1 MGRRCLRVVRINASP
16 ERLREMRAAVREV
29 LAQVDCEDKERR
41 LLVLAVSEACM
52 NVIQHGYKGDLN
64 GEIILEI
71 FSRDGELEFLLTDF
85 AKTVDPS
92 KIKPR
97 PLAEVRPGG
106 LGIHFIQCI
115 MDEYRFTVPRGGK
128 GNLLIMR
135 KKVKRIREAAENA
148 M

>member
-1 MGRRCLRVVRINASP
+1 MHFKASR
-16 ERLREMRAAVREV
+16 ERLREMRAQVSDV
-29 LAQVDCEDKERR
+29 LAQTECEERERR

-52 NVIQHGYKGDLN
+52 NVIQHGYKGDPS

-71 FSRDGELEFLLTDF
+71 FSGDGELEFHLTDF
-85 AKTVDPS
+85 AETVDPS
-92 KIKPR
+92 TIKPR
-97 PLAEVRPGG
+97 PLAELRPGG
-106 LGIHFIQCI
+106 LGVHFIQCI
-115 MDEYRFTVPRGGK
+115 MDEYRFTVPRGGT

>member
-1 MGRRCLRVVRINASP
+1 MGGRRLLMIRFNASP
-16 ERLREMRAAVREV
+16 ERLQEMRARVAET
-29 LAQVDCEDKERR
+29 LDEAGCQEQERR

-52 NVIQHGYKGDLN
+52 NVIQHGYRGDPSGEMMLQILN
-64 GEIILEI
+64 NN
-71 FSRDGELEFLLTDF
+71 SELEFHLTDF
-85 AKTVDPS
+85 AETVDAS

-97 PLAEVRPGG
+97 PLDEVRPGG

-115 MDEYRFTVPRGGK
+115 MDEYRFTVPREGK

-135 KKVKRIREAAENA
+135 KRLKRVRGAAENA